1 MNSILRH
8 LNEAPFRFPIVSIPI
23 LQIELTISTQK
34 LTLHLI
40 YTYIVYHL
48 PYSLFQTI
56 FTLFNDDSGRY
67 DVTIKP
73 LPFPKEDKLPEHTL
87 TLAANPILDG
97 ALQIFLF
104 FEVFFLSIT
113 RTSFSSELSISTV
126 GIVNNNAVT

>member
-1 MNSILRH
+1 MVQFLFLGVNSILRH
-8 LNEAPFRFPIVSIPI
+8 LNETPFRFPIVPIPI

-56 FTLFNDDSGRY
+56 FTLFNDGSGRY

-97 ALQIFLF
+97 ALQI
-104 FEVFFLSIT
+104 T